1 MFITYLLLGQAAAQS
16 VAEGPQAPPQVS
28 SPTFTAPI
36 QKLPTSLSLPAS
48 FPGTASLPLGGGG
61 TQTAVSTAVPSV
73 SGSPDTPVPGQD
85 TIPPLQW
92 WCADNA
98 TYCPG
103 RLLQD
108 VQLARV
114 FPDSK
119 TFVDKP
125 TNGSL
130 NDTLNAFDKLGTNV
144 TVGQISTFAS
154 DYFKGE
160 GQELMPVEIEGFN
173 PNPAILSNVT
183 DPIYRAWVAVVHGY
197 WTLLIRA
204 TNESALCQPGP
215 TGCSS
220 SLIPLNHTIVV
231 PGGRYREIYYWDSY
245 WILQGLL
252 ASELNNYAWNLLQ
265 NFMDLLDTV
274 GFIPNGGRK
283 YYLNRSQMPV
293 FTQMVHAYVTQTGN
307 TTVLDRALPL
317 LDAEL
322 LWWETNRTMNVT
334 SPFSQKTHQVAHF
347 AVNNS
352 APRPEG
358 FVEDYGAAFGTPEN
372 PQNFTEQ
379 QRSDLYAELASG
391 AESGW
396 DYSSRWCREPL
407 LNETDNNVVLRTL
420 NIRRIIPVDLT
431 ALLASNHYLVAELY
445 EMHASGGNGTAGPGG
460 PVTVPTSGAL
470 GPTTVLGTATPSPP
484 TLPAESPS
492 PVESPPAQSPPAGSP
507 VTTQSTPAESPAKRT
522 AVPTLPL
529 PGGATTPAPSL
540 SLPPVP
546 SSING
551 TTGTGGN
558 NGGAGESPATKAAAH
573 RAKADAYK
581 AAVLDLH
588 WDAERAYF
596 YDYNVSA
603 NAHSP
608 VYSPGGLWPL
618 WLNITPDGLEG
629 NEEMALKIAS
639 GQRFLLGKY
648 AGAPSVASL
657 LKTGL
662 NWDFPNVWPPHVYTT
677 IKAFETLHRLV
688 PNASTVATIDIPFDQ
703 VAPNQFNLDEAALP
717 EQPPSTIGNTSLFT
731 NGSEPWPKQM
741 AIEIAHR
748 YMTDAFCSWY
758 STGGMIPGVLQ
769 QLPISDLNATGTWTP
784 DQAGHMF
791 EKFNV
796 TDPDAAGGG
805 GEYSTQIGF
814 GWTNGA
820 VLWTAG
826 RYGQF
831 LPAPTCP
838 LIPIVANGNTGNGTA
853 GNGPTG
859 NSTAG
864 GTNTTAGAGMSGT
877 RAMFRGYRIPRK

>member
-1 MFITYLLLGQAAAQS
+1 MLLIYLLVGHAAAQM
-16 VAEGPQAPPQVS
+16 AEGPQAPPQVQ

-36 QKLPTSLSLPAS
+36 
-48 FPGTASLPLGGGG
+48 ASLPLTLSTPAVSGPASPPAGSGG
-61 TQTAVSTAVPSV
+61 TQTTVSTAVPSV
-73 SGSPDTPVPGQD
+73 TGLPNTPVPGQD
-85 TIPPLQW
+85 TVPPLQW

-108 VQLARV
+108 VQLAGV
-114 FPDSK
+114 FPDS
-119 TFVDKP
+119 KP

-130 NDTLNAFDKLGTNV
+130 NDTLNAFAALGNNV
-144 TVGQISTFAS
+144 TVGQIATFAS
-154 DYFKGE
+154 DWFKGE
-160 GQELMPVEIEGFN
+160 GQELQPVEIQGFN
-173 PNPAILSNVT
+173 PKPAILSNVT
-183 DPIYRAWVAVVHGY
+183 DPLYRAWVSVVHGY

-220 SLIPLNHTIVV
+220 SLIPLNFTIVV
-231 PGGRYREIYYWDSY
+231 PGGRYREVYYWDSY

-252 ASELNNYAWNLLQ
+252 ASELDNYAWNLLQ
-265 NFMDLLDTV
+265 NFMDLVDTI

-293 FTQMVHAYVTQTGN
+293 FAQMVHAYVTKTGN

-322 LWWETNRTMNVT
+322 QWWDTNRTTNVT
-334 SPFSQKTHQVAHF
+334 SAFSNVTHKVAHF

-358 FVEDYGAAFGTPEN
+358 FVEDHDAAFGTSQS
-372 PQNFTEQ
+372 PQSFTEQ
-379 QRSDLYAELASG
+379 QRNDLYAELASG

-396 DYSSRWCREPL
+396 DYSSRWCRQPM

-420 NIRRIIPVDLT
+420 NVRGIIPVDLT

-445 EMHASGGNGTAGPGG
+445 EMRAGTGPGG
-460 PVTVPTSGAL
+460 PVTVPASPPPPA
-470 GPTTVLGTATPSPP
+470 TVSNTVTPSPGTP
-484 TLPAESPS
+484 PAESS
-492 PVESPPAQSPPAGSP
+492 AAQSPPADSP
-507 VTTQSTPAESPAKRT
+507 ATLSTPAQPPAKRT
-522 AVPTLPL
+522 AVATLPL
-529 PGGATTPAPSL
+529 PGGGST
-540 SLPPVP
+540 PVP
-546 SSING
+546 SMPPLLTLPSPNATTSTGG
-551 TTGTGGN
+551 TTGGTGG
-558 NGGAGESPATKAAAH
+558 SPADKAAAH
-573 RAKADAYK
+573 RVKGDAYK

-588 WDAERAYF
+588 WDAERAFF
-596 YDYNVSA
+596 YDYNISA
-603 NAHSP
+603 NAHSS
-608 VYSPGGLWPL
+608 VYSPAGLWPL
-618 WLNITPDGLEG
+618 WLNITPEGLEG
-629 NEEMALKIAS
+629 NEAMALKIAS
-639 GQRFLLGKY
+639 GQRFILGNY
-648 AGAPSVASL
+648 AGVPSVASL

-688 PNASTVATIDIPFDQ
+688 PNASTFDTIGIPFDQ
-703 VAPNQFNLDEAALP
+703 VAPNQFNLDQTALP
-717 EQPPSTIGNTSLFT
+717 EQPAATIGNTSLFT
-731 NGSEPWPKQM
+731 NVTEPWPKQM

-758 STGGMIPGVLQ
+758 STGGVIPGVLQ
-769 QLPISDLNATGTWTP
+769 QLPLSDLNATGTWTP

-805 GEYSTQIGF
+805 GEYTVQIGF
-814 GWTNGA
+814 GWTNGV

-838 LIPIVANGNTGNGTA
+838 LIPIVENGNGNA
-853 GNGPTG
+853 G
-859 NSTAG
+859 NSTG
-864 GTNTTAGAGMSGT
+864 VGTNATTPGAGMNAT
-877 RAMFRGYRIPRK
+877 QAMFRGYRIPHK